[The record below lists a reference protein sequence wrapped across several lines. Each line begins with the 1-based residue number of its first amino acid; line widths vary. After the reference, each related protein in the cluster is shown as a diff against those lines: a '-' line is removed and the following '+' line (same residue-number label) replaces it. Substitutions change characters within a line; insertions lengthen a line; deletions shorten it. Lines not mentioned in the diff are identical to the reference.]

1 MEIAQIY
8 PSVQNLVVEVGDWIS
23 GQQKLFSNSDIE
35 EKGLNNLVSYVD
47 KTAEQQLVSGLKLIL
62 PGSHFLTEEATI
74 EHHPGGEWEWVIDPL
89 DGTTNF
95 LHRIP
100 LYCVSVALRHDGEIV
115 LGIIYVP
122 NLQEIFHAVKGAG
135 AYLNGQ
141 RIKVSEAPALSSA
154 LIATGFPH
162 RNFEGMDAYIKALEY
177 FFYNTQSLR
186 RMGAAAID
194 LAYIACGRMDGFFEL
209 KLSPW
214 DIAAGALLITEA
226 GGMISDF
233 NGSDDYLFK
242 SELLAGNPVIYNEM
256 REVLH
261 RYFAI

>member
-1 MEIAQIY
+1 
-8 PSVQNLVVEVGDWIS
+8 
-23 GQQKLFSNSDIE
+23 
-35 EKGLNNLVSYVD
+35 
-47 KTAEQQLVSGLKLIL
+47 
-62 PGSHFLTEEATI
+62 
-74 EHHPGGEWEWVIDPL
+74 
-89 DGTTNF
+89 
-95 LHRIP
+95 
-100 LYCVSVALRHDGEIV
+100 
-115 LGIIYVP
+115 
-122 NLQEIFHAVKGAG
+122 
-135 AYLNGQ
+135 
-141 RIKVSEAPALSSA
+141 
-154 LIATGFPH
+154 
-162 RNFEGMDAYIKALEY
+162 
-177 FFYNTQSLR
+177 
-186 RMGAAAID
+186 MGAAAID

>member
-1 MEIAQIY
+1 M
-8 PSVQNLVVEVGDWIS
+8 
-23 GQQKLFSNSDIE
+23 
-35 EKGLNNLVSYVD
+35 
-47 KTAEQQLVSGLKLIL
+47 
-62 PGSHFLTEEATI
+62 
-74 EHHPGGEWEWVIDPL
+74 
-89 DGTTNF
+89 
-95 LHRIP
+95 
-100 LYCVSVALRHDGEIV
+100 SVALRHDGEIV

-162 RNFEGMDAYIKALEY
+162 RNF
-177 FFYNTQSLR
+177 
-186 RMGAAAID
+186 
-194 LAYIACGRMDGFFEL
+194 DGFFEL